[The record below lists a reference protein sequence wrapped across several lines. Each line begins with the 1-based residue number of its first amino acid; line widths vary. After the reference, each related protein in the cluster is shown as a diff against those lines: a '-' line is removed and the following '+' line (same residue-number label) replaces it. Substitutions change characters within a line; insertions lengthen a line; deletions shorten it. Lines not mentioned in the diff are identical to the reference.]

1 MARTVAFLLL
11 LVIGLVYGKKLVVTA
26 TQSAPGHEQNCG
38 PNEVFN
44 SCGSQCVDTCEKP
57 APPVCTLECVI
68 GCECKSGY
76 VRNKLNQCVLTKDC

>member
-11 LVIGLVYGKKLVVTA
+11 LVIGLVYGT